1 MSYRKD
7 RLISAEE
14 IEIQPVTGLLVSGM
28 VLLAPMLPAS
38 GKPPPPTLAQS
49 SVSTWVILPQS
60 LKSLA
65 PSSLSPSLPLLLSNW
80 MILLNSLLPLCTY
93 RNTPTNPEGPISLC
107 SQLTIIPTLPQLLL
121 IQLESQSQSS

>member
-38 GKPPPPTLAQS
+38 GKPPPPHPRAVLS
-49 SVSTWVILPQS
+49 EYLGH
-60 LKSLA
+60 
-65 PSSLSPSLPLLLSNW
+65 SPSV
-80 MILLNSLLPLCTY
+80 
-93 RNTPTNPEGPISLC
+93 
-107 SQLTIIPTLPQLLL
+107 
-121 IQLESQSQSS
+121 LEEFSS